1 VALSRGFPRV
11 DLPTTLPF
19 DVRTFLGGAS
29 LRGCL
34 TRKPTV
40 QLRARNVKLGKRE
53 RPTADHAQTLR
64 SSPTTRPSTLTSL
77 LRIGSIVSF
86 SGCRRMWSASL
97 K

>member
-1 VALSRGFPRV
+1 VALSRGFPLV

-29 LRGCL
+29 PRGCL
-34 TRKPTV
+34 IHKPTV
-40 QLRARNVKLGKRE
+40 QLHARNVKLGKRE
-53 RPTADHAQTLR
+53 RPQPTGAQTLR

-86 SGCRRMWSASL
+86 SG
-97 K
+97 

>member
-19 DVRTFLGGAS
+19 DVRTFLEGAS

-34 TRKPTV
+34 TRTPTV
-40 QLRARNVKLGKRE
+40 QLPARIVKLGKRASQ
-53 RPTADHAQTLR
+53 RRNGAQTLR

-86 SGCRRMWSASL
+86 SGCRRMWSDSL